1 MRQCIIFKRSS
12 DEAGQPKFHGGGKSA
27 KVSQHGMFLP
37 KYFFITSGKAV
48 SAESSLNAF
57 DEALMNAKIDQCNI
71 VSVSSIIPPDAIQID
86 PVLITSGTITFAVL
100 VRMDGS
106 DGETIGAGVA
116 WAWGRTTTGL
126 RYGIV
131 AEDHGHKDNLAI
143 DRELKDRLQRMS
155 KARRLQLEEI
165 HTRIEHIDTIPN
177 SKFGCVISAFVYV
190 PWQLQD
196 SVREAIAPTMPRPAP
211 SSNGTQ
217 KQPSQTPPTGSNVRS
232 ATVDRSHLN

>member
-1 MRQCIIFKRSS
+1 
-12 DEAGQPKFHGGGKSA
+12 
-27 KVSQHGMFLP
+27 MFLP
-37 KYFFITSGKAV
+37 KNFFITSGKAV
-48 SAESSLNAF
+48 SGESSLNAF

-71 VSVSSIIPPDAIQID
+71 VSVSSIIPPDAVQID
-86 PVLITSGTITFAVL
+86 PIIITSGTITFAVL

-116 WAWGRTTTGL
+116 WAWGKTQNGQ

-155 KARRLQLEEI
+155 KARKLQLEEI
-165 HTRIEHIDTIPN
+165 HLRVEHIDTIPN

-190 PWQLQD
+190 PWQLQE
-196 SVREAIAPTMPRPAP
+196 SSRVLSPLAQPLP
-211 SSNGTQ
+211 SLNNGGKQ
-217 KQPSQTPPTGSNVRS
+217 ANSSKQPPPA
-232 ATVDRSHLN
+232 ATSK

>member
-1 MRQCIIFKRSS
+1 
-12 DEAGQPKFHGGGKSA
+12 
-27 KVSQHGMFLP
+27 MFLP

-48 SAESSLNAF
+48 SPESSLNAF

-71 VSVSSIIPPDAIQID
+71 VSVSSIIPPDAVQTD
-86 PVLITSGTITFAVL
+86 PVIITSGTITFAVL

-116 WAWGRTTTGL
+116 WAWGKTQNGQ

-143 DRELKDRLQRMS
+143 DHELKDRLQRMS

-177 SKFGCVISAFVYV
+177 GKFGCVISAFVYV
-190 PWQLQD
+190 PWQIQD
-196 SVREAIAPTMPRPAP
+196 SARLITPAAELHPAPTNGNKNETKLPTPMPP
-211 SSNGTQ
+211 G
-217 KQPSQTPPTGSNVRS
+217 K
-232 ATVDRSHLN
+232 